1 MGKISCSVLT
11 SVVNV
16 LFPFKIYSLM
26 YLLLSV
32 LLLQFQIILSV
43 LMPLVCCLCEV
54 GWYNADNWFVVASYV
69 TNPWDWESNSVGK
82 TETMLL
88 STIIFKWSWNALP
101 THGGKKV
108 EATVCVKYVC
118 KRLEVRMLY
127 CSLPKGFYQGVG
139 RSSEGCCLYRE

>member
-54 GWYNADNWFVVASYV
+54 G
-69 TNPWDWESNSVGK
+69 
-82 TETMLL
+82 
-88 STIIFKWSWNALP
+88 
-101 THGGKKV
+101 
-108 EATVCVKYVC
+108 
-118 KRLEVRMLY
+118 
-127 CSLPKGFYQGVG
+127 
-139 RSSEGCCLYRE
+139 